1 MNSPAGS
8 NQTAADFTRGGYRS
22 LVAGLLERG
31 YSAVGYDAVTPGERH
46 LVLRHDL
53 DMSIDAAV
61 AIAEIEA
68 DLEVAA
74 HYFVLLRTEMYNPW
88 SDHARRQL
96 DRIAGL
102 GHEIGL
108 HFDAS
113 LYPDDISALDSAA
126 AEECTVLAALT
137 GRPVETISFHRPS
150 KALLGRP
157 DDIAGRRHSY
167 QPRYFH
173 DIGYCSDSRGA
184 WHHGHPLDHAAIGEG
199 RALQLLTHPIWW
211 DRDSALDPVAALDC
225 FRAERDIVLMNALAD
240 NCEPYRAA
248 RRALPDDSNE
258 PTNG

>member
-1 MNSPAGS
+1 M
-8 NQTAADFTRGGYRS
+8 TVADFTRDGYRS

-31 YSAVGYDAVTPGERH
+31 YRAVGYDSVAPDERH
-46 LVLRHDL
+46 LILRHDL

-68 DLEVAA
+68 DLGLGA

-88 SDHARRQL
+88 SDQARRQL
-96 DRIAGL
+96 DRIASL

-108 HFDAS
+108 HLDAS
-113 LYPDDISALDSAA
+113 LYPDDVGTLDRAA
-126 AEECTVLAALT
+126 AEECDVLAALT
-137 GRPVETISFHRPS
+137 GRPVEMVSFHRPS
-150 KALLGRP
+150 AALLGRP
-157 DDIAGRRHSY
+157 EDIAGRSHSY

-184 WHHGHPLDHAAIGEG
+184 WHHGHPMDHVAIADG

-211 DRDSALDPVAALDC
+211 DRDSALDPVTALDG
-225 FRAERDIVLMNALAD
+225 FRAERDTVLMHALAD

-248 RRALPDDSNE
+248 RRASPDEPNE

>member
-1 MNSPAGS
+1 MIQH
-8 NQTAADFTRGGYRS
+8 QTVADFTRGGYRS
-22 LVAGLLERG
+22 LIASLLEHG
-31 YSAVGYDAVTPGERH
+31 YSVVGYDAVAPAERH

-68 DLEVAA
+68 GLGVAA

-88 SDHARRQL
+88 SDHGRRQL

-108 HFDAS
+108 HFDAA
-113 LYPDDISALDSAA
+113 LYPDDIATLDRAA

-150 KALLGRP
+150 PALLGRP
-157 DDIAGRRHSY
+157 EDIAGRRHSY

-211 DRDSALDPVAALDC
+211 DRDAALDPVTALDR
-225 FRAERDIVLMNALAD
+225 FRTERDTVLMNALAD

-248 RRALPDDSNE
+248 RRASSDDSTE

>member
-1 MNSPAGS
+1 MSAD
-8 NQTAADFTRGGYRS
+8 DFTRAGYRA
-22 LVAGLLERG
+22 LVAALLERG
-31 YSAVGYDAVTPGERH
+31 YAAVGYDAVAPGERH

-61 AIAEIEA
+61 SIAGIEA
-68 DLEVAA
+68 ELGVSA

-88 SDHARRQL
+88 SDHARHQL
-96 DRIAGL
+96 DRIAAL

-113 LYPDDISALDSAA
+113 LYSDDIAALDRAA

-150 KALLGRP
+150 PALLGRP
-157 DDIAGRRHSY
+157 GTIAGRRHSY
-167 QPRYFH
+167 EPRYFH

-184 WHHGHPLDHAAIGEG
+184 WHHGHPLAHDAVADG

-211 DRDSALDPVAALDC
+211 DRDNALDPVAALDR
-225 FRAERDIVLMNALAD
+225 FRDARDTVLMNALAD

-248 RRALPDDSNE
+248 RRASPDASTE
-258 PTNG
+258 PKNG

>member
-1 MNSPAGS
+1 M
-8 NQTAADFTRGGYRS
+8 
-22 LVAGLLERG
+22 LERG
-31 YSAVGYDAVTPGERH
+31 YGAVGYDAVAPNARH

-61 AIAEIEA
+61 TTAEIEA
-68 DLEVAA
+68 ELGVAA

-88 SDHARRQL
+88 SDHGRRQL
-96 DRIAGL
+96 DRIAEL

-108 HFDAS
+108 HLNAS
-113 LYPDDISALDSAA
+113 LYPDDAAALDRAA
-126 AEECTVLAALT
+126 AEECSVLATLT
-137 GRPVETISFHRPS
+137 GRPVEMISFHRPS
-150 KALLGRP
+150 SALLGRP
-157 DDIAGRRHSY
+157 DDIAGRSHSY

-184 WHHGHPLDHAAIGEG
+184 WHHGHPFDHAAVGEG

-211 DRDSALDPVAALDC
+211 DRDTARDPVAALDY
-225 FRAERDIVLMNALAD
+225 FRAERDNVLMHALAD

-248 RRALPDDSNE
+248 RGASPDESIE

>member
-1 MNSPAGS
+1 V
-8 NQTAADFTRGGYRS
+8 TVADFTRGGYRS
-22 LVAGLLERG
+22 LVANLLERG
-31 YSAVGYDAVTPGERH
+31 YSTVGYDAVAPGEQH
-46 LVLRHDL
+46 MILRHDL

-68 DLEVAA
+68 ELGVAA

-88 SDHARRQL
+88 SDQSRRQL

-108 HFDAS
+108 HLDAS
-113 LYPDDISALDSAA
+113 LYPDDITMLDRAA
-126 AEECTVLAALT
+126 AEECTALAALT
-137 GRPVETISFHRPS
+137 GRPVEMISFHRPS
-150 KALLGRP
+150 SALLGWP
-157 DDIAGRRHSY
+157 ADIAGRSHSY

-184 WHHGHPLDHAAIGEG
+184 WHHGHPHDHAAIGEG

-211 DRDSALDPVAALDC
+211 DRDNALDPVAALDG
-225 FRAERDIVLMNALAD
+225 FRAERDTVLMHALAD

-248 RRALPDDSNE
+248 RGGSPDDPTE

>member
-1 MNSPAGS
+1 MIQS
-8 NQTAADFTRGGYRS
+8 QTATDFTREGYRS
-22 LVAGLLERG
+22 LVAGILKRG
-31 YSAVGYDAVTPGERH
+31 YSAVGYDSVVPAERH
-46 LVLRHDL
+46 LILRHDL

-61 AIAEIEA
+61 AIAEVEA
-68 DLEVAA
+68 EFQVAA

-102 GHEIGL
+102 GHAIGL

-113 LYPDDISALDSAA
+113 IYPDDIAVLDRAA
-126 AEECTVLAALT
+126 AEECTVLATLT

-150 KALLGRP
+150 RALLRMP
-157 DDIAGRRHSY
+157 EDIAGRSHSY

-184 WHHGHPLDHAAIGEG
+184 WHHGPPLDHAAIGEG

-211 DRDSALDPVAALDC
+211 DRDTALDPVAALDG
-225 FRAERDIVLMNALAD
+225 FRAERDTVLMNALAD

-248 RRALPDDSNE
+248 LGDSPDDSTE